1 MTAREHMPD
10 QSHETTREAEL
21 DQLLQYMRGSAEENK
36 RRKRENIDEEHN
48 DIEDNESSL
57 ISVQFKS
64 KKDILEELDIILP
77 ENPSPISH
85 TEDAIEC
92 AIIAH
97 TRHSP
102 QNHDEPEYRHFELQF
117 TPDGLEL
124 FRYFGSAITN
134 PENNLPMV
142 PQSEAFPQTIIPATD
157 EDVQQIFNVLSKGNV
172 VS

>member
-1 MTAREHMPD
+1 MTNEKYIPD
-10 QSHETTREAEL
+10 QGRETTREAEL
-21 DQLLQYMRGSAEENK
+21 DQLLQYIWTSVEENK
-36 RRKRENIDEEHN
+36 QRKRENNDEQHDKIKDGGN
-48 DIEDNESSL
+48 SL

-64 KKDILEELDIILP
+64 RKGVLEELDIILP
-77 ENPSPISH
+77 EDPGPISH

-102 QNHDEPEYRHFELQF
+102 RNHDRPEYRHFELQF

-134 PENNLPMV
+134 PRDNLPMA
-142 PQSEAFPQTIIPATD
+142 PQNEAFPQTIIPAAD
-157 EDVQQIFNVLSKGNV
+157 EDVQHIFHILSEGDV